1 MKKSLTKSLSEKMN
15 KSISGF
21 FIVIVLLLISSF
33 ISAQNRFSVA
43 IRPAANF
50 STKDLGNANL
60 KTGFGFEG
68 TVAYKFLPHLA
79 AYAGWGWNHFAADKS
94 FAGTDMDFEET
105 GYSLGLQFIHPI
117 ENSNLNYLIGAGAIY
132 NHIEI
137 ENSNGDIIADS
148 KHGWGWRAE
157 AGIDV
162 PVTEHLHLTPA
173 VRYQA
178 LSRDFTIGETKT
190 AGDLNYVSVG
200 VGLSWSF

>member
-1 MKKSLTKSLSEKMN
+1 MKKSFVEPLFANRIKFVYSFL
-15 KSISGF
+15 I
-21 FIVIVLLLISSF
+21 LISF
-33 ISAQNRFSVA
+33 MVISNFVTAQNRFSVA

-50 STKDLGNANL
+50 PAKDLSNTNL

-68 TVAYKFLPHLA
+68 TITYKFLPQLG

-117 ENSNLNYLIGAGAIY
+117 ENSKLKYQVGGGVIY

-137 ENSNGDIIADS
+137 ENSKGDIIADS

-162 PVTEHLHLTPA
+162 PVTKRLHLTPT

-178 LSRDFTIGETKT
+178 LSRDFTIGETQT
-190 AGDLNYVSVG
+190 AGDLNYVSAG
-200 VGLSWSF
+200 VGISWSF